1 MWIKKYKYEKA
12 QIEGERTSFEH
23 AWVTNP
29 ITCDK
34 SMAFPAHLQ
43 EVDEMA
49 KWVKNAIHT
58 HQVGSSNMTTD
69 PNLVMFYVPPSFT
82 TLRYNKMKVYKNHF
96 GVDNYENNL
105 FVTFDYGVA
114 FDFQQFQGSEDD
126 VLREIQYVGTLKK
139 ILQLDYGQVFSPIIL
154 FHCQWVKNGINNKG
168 NPTYK

>member
-1 MWIKKYKYEKA
+1 
-12 QIEGERTSFEH
+12 
-23 AWVTNP
+23 
-29 ITCDK
+29 
-34 SMAFPAHLQ
+34 
-43 EVDEMA
+43 MA
-49 KWVKNAIHT
+49 KWVENAIHT
-58 HQVGSSNMTTD
+58 HQVGSSNMTTN

-82 TLRYNKMKVYKNHF
+82 TLRYNKMKAYKNHF